1 MRDYNNETIKRVN
14 FIKDAMQKASA
25 TSLVFG
31 NSGGKDSA
39 LVGILA
45 KMACENTVGVIMPCK
60 STQNYNADKTDGL
73 AVADKFNIETITVDL
88 SIAKDEIIDAVS
100 ETTNVSSVASTNINP
115 RLRMTTLYA
124 IAQTKN
130 ALVLGTGNKCE
141 IYMGYFTKYGDGGC
155 DLNPI
160 SDLLVSEVYEFL
172 EYLEAPLNI
181 ITKAP
186 SAGLYEGQTDEL
198 EMGVSYK
205 EIEDYINGKEI
216 SVLSKTKIQNAHNR
230 TTHKR
235 ALPLFFPD

>member
-1 MRDYNNETIKRVN
+1 
-14 FIKDAMQKASA
+14 
-25 TSLVFG
+25 
-31 NSGGKDSA
+31 SGGKDSA

-100 ETTNVSSVASTNINP
+100 ETSNVSSVASTNINP

-216 SVLSKTKIQNAHNR
+216 SELSKTKIQNAHNR

-235 ALPLFFPD
+235 SLPLFFPD